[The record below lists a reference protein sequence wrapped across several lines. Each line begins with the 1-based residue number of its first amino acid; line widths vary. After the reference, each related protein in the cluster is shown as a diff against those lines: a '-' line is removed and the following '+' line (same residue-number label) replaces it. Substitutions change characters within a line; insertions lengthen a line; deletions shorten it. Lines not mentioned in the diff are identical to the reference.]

1 MCTPRM
7 SVSRAT
13 HCAITSW
20 EGRLPLGKIIVRM
33 KLREWR
39 SIRYARSSIVIAC
52 SSIAPSGSSRS
63 EQCEKNVP
71 KSFQPTAS
79 IISTETSLS

>member
-1 MCTPRM
+1 M
-7 SVSRAT
+7 SVARAM
-13 HCAITSW
+13 HRPMTSC
-20 EGRLPLGKIIVRM
+20 EGSAPLGKIIVRM
-33 KLREWR
+33 KLRDTR

-63 EQCEKNVP
+63 EHLAKKVS